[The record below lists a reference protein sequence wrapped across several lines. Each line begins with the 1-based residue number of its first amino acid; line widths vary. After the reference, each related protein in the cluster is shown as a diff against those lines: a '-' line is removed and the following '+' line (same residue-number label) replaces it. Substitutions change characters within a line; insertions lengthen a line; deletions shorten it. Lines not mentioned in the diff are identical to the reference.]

1 MQLPND
7 TELATYLA
15 STHIVLHHELLI
27 DWDSNYFGNQYSDVS
42 TLFEEITIDRSFK
55 GAIPDELNVVEGY
68 SIAQMKLTLSGRRA
82 NDSLSIYELLS
93 PQNTTSPLYAIDKL
107 GLLVRYRMIVPVSG
121 APRIIDQFTGLIR
134 SIDFELD
141 GSVTITV
148 LDFMDLLNQAVS
160 MQPVAVDSFY
170 TLFGVK
176 SPEAQKFNLTWAL
189 DQVLRQC
196 GLYQSPAAVVTT
208 STVIGYLCATL
219 SGSWFPE
226 TTSPGAYKSI
236 DSIIPAPALPF
247 VPGKY
252 GYAANG
258 TLNGYG
264 QYRLIFEHGAA
275 GASWVK
281 GETQQMG
288 GWVFGPQAVNSGTET
303 YICDVTLTGDPETA
317 DRAQIQ
323 LRLNDAGQV
332 QAVVKQFS
340 GQSFNFFYNGPIIP
354 GPAAWHYVAVGIEWQ
369 ISNSTV
375 KLTFNVDGVITT
387 ITGSTAML
395 AMNPTKTYSTI
406 ILQSKMPTQS
416 VQWWKTLSGA
426 LTWPKDPPLFH
437 GLSSQTDL
445 GLALSYLSQIPDI
458 YLEKGTNVVSAMI
471 EAELGVLH
479 SQENGVIK
487 FINRKA
493 VTTSRNTANQF
504 ILTDFDL
511 ASLSQHVRQDSFVSL
526 LTAES
531 SLFVLLPKNIYKSD
545 DPDRFNTPANTTKRY
560 FLNTSGLQR
569 FLSLYPPF
577 INPWTPDTINHGFHV
592 TRASDGTIPP
602 GVTVQ
607 LIPLTQRTTFVDI
620 INTSSDDIRISTAD
634 NKPAL
639 HIEGHILHLYSTE
652 STSYSNTQT
661 SKGGQPLVLARN
673 DWRTHDLSVN
683 EIAQSLQT
691 DVGQAIPI
699 IDPVEV
705 RCDPRLQ
712 LNDLVT
718 IKSQRVGTIPTA
730 VLGYKRVVRKGE
742 HPTDTLTLRPLVAP
756 GHWLLGHPGGSE
768 LGVTTK
774 LS

>member
-7 TELATYLA
+7 IELATYLA
-15 STHIVLHHELLI
+15 STYTVIHHELLI
-27 DWDSNYFGNQYSDVS
+27 DWDSNYFGNQYSDMS
-42 TLFEEITIDRSFK
+42 TLFEEITIDRSYK

-68 SIAQMKLTLSGRRA
+68 SIAQMKLTLSGQRA
-82 NDSLSIYELLS
+82 SDSLSIYELLS
-93 PQNTTSPLYAIDKL
+93 AWNTASPLYAIDKL

-121 APRIIDQFTGLIR
+121 ASRLIDQFTGLIR
-134 SIDFELD
+134 SVDFELD

-148 LDFMDLLNQAVS
+148 LDFMDLLNQVVS
-160 MQPVAVDSFY
+160 MQPVATDSAY
-170 TLFGVK
+170 ILFGTK
-176 SPEAQKFNLTWAL
+176 SPEKQKFNLTWAL
-189 DQVLRQC
+189 DQIFRQC

-208 STVIGYLCATL
+208 STVIGYFCATL
-219 SGSWFPE
+219 SGAWFPE
-226 TTSPGAYKSI
+226 TTSIGTYKSI
-236 DSIIPAPALPF
+236 DFIIPAPALPF

-258 TLNGYG
+258 TINGYG
-264 QYRLIFEHGAA
+264 QYNFTLEHGAA

-281 GETQQMG
+281 GQTQQMG

-303 YICDVTLTGDPETA
+303 YICDVVLTGDLAAA

-323 LRLNDAGQV
+323 LRLTDAGQV
-332 QAVVKQFS
+332 QAVVKQFA

-354 GPAAWHYVAVGIEWQ
+354 GPAAWHYVAIGVEWQ
-369 ISNSTV
+369 VANSAI
-375 KLTFNVDGVITT
+375 KITFNVDGVITT
-387 ITGSTAML
+387 TSGSTAML

-416 VQWWKTLSGA
+416 VQWWKTISGV
-426 LTWPKDPPLFH
+426 LTWPKDPPVLY
-437 GLSSQTDL
+437 GLSLQTDL
-445 GLALSYLSQIPDI
+445 GLALSYLSQIPDL
-458 YLEKGTNVVSAMI
+458 YLEKGTSIVSAML

-479 SQENGVIK
+479 SRENGVIQ

-504 ILTDFDL
+504 ILTDNDL
-511 ASLSQHVRQDSFVSL
+511 ASLSQHLRQDSFVSL

-531 SLFVLLPKNIYKSD
+531 SLFVLLPKTIYKSA
-545 DPDRFNTPANTTKRY
+545 DPAQFIVPANTTKRY
-560 FLNTSGLQR
+560 YLNTDDLHNY
-569 FLSLYPPF
+569 LDLYPPF

-592 TRASDGTIPP
+592 TRTSDGTIPP
-602 GVTVQ
+602 GVNIQ
-607 LIPLTQRTTFVDI
+607 LIPLTQRQTAVDV
-620 INTSSDDIRISTAD
+620 INTSSDEIQIATATDI
-634 NKPAL
+634 PAL
-639 HIEGHILHLYSTE
+639 HIQGNVLSLYSE
-652 STSYSNTQT
+652 ASTSYSNAQT
-661 SKGGQPLVLARN
+661 AKGGQPLVLARN
-673 DWRTHDLSVN
+673 DWRTHELSVN
-683 EIAQSLQT
+683 EIAQSLHT
-691 DVGQAIPI
+691 DVGQAIPV

-712 LNDLVT
+712 LNDLVQ
-718 IKSQRVGTIPTA
+718 INSQRIGIISTA
-730 VLGYKRVVRKGE
+730 VLGYKRIVRKRE